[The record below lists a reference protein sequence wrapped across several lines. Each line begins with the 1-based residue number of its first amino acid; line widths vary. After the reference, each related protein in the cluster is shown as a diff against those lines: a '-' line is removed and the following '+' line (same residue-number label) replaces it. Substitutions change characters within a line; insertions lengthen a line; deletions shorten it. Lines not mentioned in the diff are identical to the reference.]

1 MINKERTI
9 MRNRWRS
16 MKQRC
21 YNPSNDN
28 YKYYGGKGIKVCE
41 EWHDFEEY
49 SKWCYSHGY
58 IFGVCDSI
66 ERIDNDKDYCPQNCI
81 IIPRNKQQ
89 KHKSKN

>member
-41 EWHDFEEY
+41 EWHDFEEIFKMVLFSWIY
-49 SKWCYSHGY
+49 IWCL
-58 IFGVCDSI
+58 
-66 ERIDNDKDYCPQNCI
+66 R
-81 IIPRNKQQ
+81 
-89 KHKSKN
+89 